1 MSRRSYPVTPDGAPA
16 LEVDRRAA
24 PVGLKKAGY
33 LAPESFTDRQERRSG
48 LVELDAM
55 TERMS
60 GLTRAQKDKERV
72 FPRERNQPLSHP
84 AMQRPLPGPDEP
96 RLPFSSRQKKARSR
110 SRYAAAADLPRTQAV
125 AQKRLMTTP
134 QVWDRVNGQLAEH
147 VGDPEGLSPA
157 DRKLVAQI
165 DRSIQ
170 TAERHND
177 RGHVIYT
184 NAEMPAAINHSNIY
198 AWASKTFT
206 PGAVVAFDRYTVG
219 THQLHET
226 SALQGDSAPRTLV
239 CEIQTRRGAYLG
251 HSDSMDDTT
260 HLLPR
265 GMRLQ
270 IVGITRAEYRTPDGG
285 GGERL
290 VLQLRDVTQN
300 TTTERTTS

>member
-1 MSRRSYPVTPDGAPA
+1 MSRRSYPATPDGAVA
-16 LEVDRRAA
+16 LEVDRDAA
-24 PVGLKKAGY
+24 PVGLKRAGY
-33 LAPESFTDRQERRSG
+33 LDAERFTDRQDQRRG

-55 TERMS
+55 TEQMS
-60 GLTRAQKDKERV
+60 GLTRAQKDKERA
-72 FPRERNQPLSHP
+72 FPREQNQPLAHP
-84 AMQRPLPGPDEP
+84 VMQRALPGPDEP

-110 SRYAAAADLPRTQAV
+110 ARYAAAADLPRSQAV
-125 AQKRLMTTP
+125 AQKKLMTTP
-134 QVWDRVNGQLAEH
+134 AVWDRINAQLAEH
-147 VGDPEGLSPA
+147 VGDPEALSPK
-157 DRKLVAQI
+157 DRKLVKQI

-177 RGHVIYT
+177 RGHVVYT
-184 NAEMPAAINHSNIY
+184 NVEMPSAINHSNID
-198 AWASKTFT
+198 AWASRTFT
-206 PGAVVAFDRYTVG
+206 AGSVVAFDRYTVG

-226 SALQGDSAPRTLV
+226 SAIQGDSVQRTLA

-270 IVGITRAEYRTPDGG
+270 IVGVSRVEYRTPDGA

-290 VLQLRDVTQN
+290 VLQLRDATPD
-300 TTTERTTS
+300 TTERTNQ